1 MDFQCDLLKEA
12 AADFKDNNLVNA
24 CLLQF
29 PFGRGGMHEL
39 RKRGDGS
46 LTNKMPIEDYVE
58 HLSRVSQPH
67 FHHELFTLIL
77 YNISMKQAMVKNAG
91 WKVREKGNAAMFAKE
106 LTAEDVN
113 EAIGRKQ
120 SGHLASNSGAG
131 GQFLSAID
139 AVSRAVPHTNEAAK
153 RARQD
158 GEAHQ
163 HQFGLSHY
171 FLTVTP
177 YDDNSYLVQVYS
189 NHNIDDDTPVSSLSD
204 EELQQR
210 AKLRTELRIQHPG
223 ICAYFYELMMDILL
237 EEVIGW
243 DMKKR
248 QPRPQGGLLGI
259 PQAFTATTEEQGRT
273 TLHTH
278 FQVWVEEF
286 SEIREKLFSNNQ
298 RERCSAEQ
306 QMVDAVDRVSSCK
319 FYDSKKC
326 PQANNSVQAFPHNCK
341 KSSRKRKLPVVVSD
355 QELRALRHEKGIEEK
370 RGRFAD
376 CPHCTFSWTNEELI
390 ESYLV
395 CGVKVPGLTEY
406 PDQRTKRLKAMAI
419 EYQKSP
425 HGSPEMNSVIV
436 DAAYNHHIHAPSS
449 CFGKRKRETTDSKSK
464 KSEQNKNSE
473 CRYRHPQRKKRKTV
487 IQDAGDA
494 VQWYLWNGT
503 FNERTI
509 KEVCLKRHSFDAFQ
523 NVSCPAISQSKMT
536 CNTNMSGVMP
546 GPVGQYSFKYSL
558 KSTQK
563 DDTEEYE
570 RVRQVTEKI
579 LSKLQKDASDCSA
592 AVS

>member
-1 MDFQCDLLKEA
+1 VLVALKGLVKNDEEWKQKDNNFASIKSKLRSPVLVDNTSPDDSEANNVETTESFKVFFPDGSMSSLNGGQENLAAFQKLVQRAKENGANVDFQCDLLKEA

-46 LTNKMPIEDYVE
+46 LTTKMPIEDYVE
-58 HLSRVSQPH
+58 HVSRISQPH

-120 SGHLASNSGAG
+120 SGHLASNSGVG

-153 RARQD
+153 RARSD

-177 YDDNSYLVQVYS
+177 DDDSSFLVQVFS
-189 NHNIDDDTPVSSLSD
+189 GHNIDDDTPVSSLPD

-223 ICAYFYELMMDILL
+223 VCAYFYELMQDILL

-243 DMKKR
+243 DMKKG
-248 QPRPQGGLLGI
+248 QPRSQGGLLGM

-278 FQVWVEEF
+278 FQVWVEGF
-286 SEIREKLFSNNQ
+286 SDLRLLFGT
-298 RERCSAEQ
+298 CFCALFG
-306 QMVDAVDRVSSCK
+306 V
-319 FYDSKKC
+319 FL
-326 PQANNSVQAFPHNCK
+326 
-341 KSSRKRKLPVVVSD
+341 LPLLPLVP
-355 QELRALRHEKGIEEK
+355 L
-370 RGRFAD
+370 FA
-376 CPHCTFSWTNEELI
+376 
-390 ESYLV
+390 
-395 CGVKVPGLTEY
+395 
-406 PDQRTKRLKAMAI
+406 R
-419 EYQKSP
+419 SP
-425 HGSPEMNSVIV
+425 
-436 DAAYNHHIHAPSS
+436 
-449 CFGKRKRETTDSKSK
+449 T
-464 KSEQNKNSE
+464 
-473 CRYRHPQRKKRKTV
+473 
-487 IQDAGDA
+487 
-494 VQWYLWNGT
+494 
-503 FNERTI
+503 
-509 KEVCLKRHSFDAFQ
+509 
-523 NVSCPAISQSKMT
+523 
-536 CNTNMSGVMP
+536 
-546 GPVGQYSFKYSL
+546 
-558 KSTQK
+558 
-563 DDTEEYE
+563 
-570 RVRQVTEKI
+570 
-579 LSKLQKDASDCSA
+579 
-592 AVS
+592 